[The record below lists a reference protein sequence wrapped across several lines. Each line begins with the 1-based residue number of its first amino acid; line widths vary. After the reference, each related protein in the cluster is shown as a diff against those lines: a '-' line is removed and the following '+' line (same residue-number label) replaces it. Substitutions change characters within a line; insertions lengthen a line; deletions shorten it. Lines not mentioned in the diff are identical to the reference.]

1 MFNQVVIGLP
11 LISLRNLDVHKRL
24 KVFTSMQL
32 NTHATI
38 DQGSPR
44 KEASNICCLKNGAG
58 RNHPIVNHR
67 PFLRPTIVTEQAKL

>member
-1 MFNQVVIGLP
+1 
-11 LISLRNLDVHKRL
+11 
-24 KVFTSMQL
+24 MQL

-44 KEASNICCLKNGAG
+44 KEASNICCLKNGVHGAG

-67 PFLRPTIVTEQAKL
+67 PFLRPTIETEQTKL

>member
-1 MFNQVVIGLP
+1 
-11 LISLRNLDVHKRL
+11 
-24 KVFTSMQL
+24 MQL